1 MFPFKKYDF
10 KYYNYSLLVIVILA
24 TSYGA
29 FLIQIVQKDTEK
41 LFQKQIIGI
50 ILGLSVAIIVSLI
63 DYHFIA
69 QFYILLYIIN
79 LVLLLYV
86 KFFGKSINYS
96 KRWIAI
102 GSSFTFQPSELS
114 KVIMIVVL
122 AKLFNMLR
130 DKMDKVYVL
139 VLAAI
144 VMAVPT
150 LLILT
155 QTDLST
161 SMVLMFLFAMMIFS
175 AGLSYKIILPIVV
188 VFVPLVMGLFWY
200 IQQPYQILLKEY
212 QQQRVLA
219 MLHPELD
226 EYSNDRYQQEN
237 AIQVIGSG
245 KLTGKLLTEG
255 KDAIISD
262 TFVPISE
269 SDFIFAVAGET
280 FGFIG
285 GCTIIGLLAIIV
297 FKALLI
303 AHRAADYLGMLMAI
317 GISSM
322 FMFQVFVNIGVA
334 TSILPNTGLPLPFFS
349 YGLSSLLSS
358 MIAIG
363 LLLNINLQRK
373 RRGGNTI

>member
-1 MFPFKKYDF
+1 MFPLKKYDL
-10 KYYNYSLLVIVILA
+10 KNYNFSLLFFVILA
-24 TSYGA
+24 CGFGA

-41 LFQKQIIGI
+41 LFQKQILGI
-50 ILGLSVAIIVSLI
+50 ILGLIVVAIVSMI

-69 QFYILLYIIN
+69 QFYIVLYIIN

-96 KRWIAI
+96 RRWIAI

-114 KVIMIVVL
+114 KVIVVIVM
-122 AKLFNMLR
+122 AKLFNMFR
-130 DKMDKVYVL
+130 NKMDKAYVL
-139 VLAAI
+139 LLGVI
-144 VMAVPT
+144 IMGVPT
-150 LLILT
+150 MLILT

-161 SMVLMFLFAMMIFS
+161 SMVLMFVFAMMIFS
-175 AGLSYKIILPIVV
+175 AGLNYKIILPIVV
-188 VFVPLVMGLFWY
+188 IIVPLIMGLFWY
-200 IQQPYQILLKEY
+200 VQQPYQILLKEY

-237 AIQVIGSG
+237 SIQAIGSG
-245 KLTGKLLTEG
+245 RLTGKLLTEG

-262 TFVPISE
+262 TYVPISE

-285 GCTIIGLLAIIV
+285 GSIIIGLLGIII
-297 FKALLI
+297 FKALVI
-303 AHRAADYLGMLMAI
+303 AHQAVDYLGMLIAV
-317 GISSM
+317 GIASM

-334 TSILPNTGLPLPFFS
+334 TSILPNTGLPLPFLS

>member
-10 KYYNYSLLVIVILA
+10 KNYNFSLLVFVVIA
-24 TSYGA
+24 CSFGA
-29 FLIQIVQKDTEK
+29 FLIQIVQKDTEN

-50 ILGLSVAIIVSLI
+50 ILGLIIAIIVSLI

-69 QFYILLYIIN
+69 QFYIILYIIN

-86 KFFGKSINYS
+86 KFFGKEINYS

-114 KVIMIVVL
+114 KIIMVIVL

-130 DKMDKVYVL
+130 HKMDKFYVL

-144 VMAVPT
+144 IMAVPT

-161 SMVLMFLFAMMIFS
+161 SMVLMFLFAMMIFC
-175 AGLSYKIILPIVV
+175 AGLSYKIILPIIII
-188 VFVPLVMGLFWY
+188 FVPLVMGLFWY
-200 IQQPYQILLKEY
+200 IQQPYQIILQEY

-237 AIQVIGSG
+237 SIQVIGSG

-262 TFVPISE
+262 TYVPISE
-269 SDFIFAVAGET
+269 SDFIFAVAGEA

-285 GCTIIGLLAIIV
+285 GCIIISLLGIII

-303 AHRAADYLGMLMAI
+303 AHHAADYLGMLMAI

-334 TSILPNTGLPLPFFS
+334 TSILPNTGLPLPFLS

>member
-1 MFPFKKYDF
+1 MFPLKKYNF
-10 KYYNYSLLVIVILA
+10 KNYNFSLLAIVILA
-24 TSYGA
+24 CSFGA
-29 FLIQIVQKDTEK
+29 FLIQLVQKEGET
-41 LFQKQIIGI
+41 LFQKQILGI
-50 ILGLSVAIIVSLI
+50 VVGLIVAIIVSLI
-63 DYHFIA
+63 DYHFVA
-69 QFYILLYIIN
+69 QFYIILYIIN

-86 KFFGKSINYS
+86 KFFGKEINYS

-114 KVIMIVVL
+114 KIIMIIVL
-122 AKLFNMLR
+122 AVLFNMLR
-130 DKMDKVYVL
+130 HKMDKVYVL
-139 VLAAI
+139 LLGVI

-161 SMVLMFLFAMMIFS
+161 SMVLMFVFAAMIFC
-175 AGLSYKIILPIVV
+175 AGLSYKIILTIVV
-188 VFVPLVMGLFWY
+188 IIVPIVMGLFWY
-200 IQQPYQILLKEY
+200 VQQPYQILLQEY
-212 QQQRVLA
+212 QQKRVLA

-237 AIQVIGSG
+237 SIQVIGSG

-262 TFVPISE
+262 TYVPISE
-269 SDFIFAVAGET
+269 SDFIFSVAGET

-285 GCTIIGLLAIIV
+285 GCIIILLLGIII
-297 FKALLI
+297 FKALVI
-303 AHRAADYLGMLMAI
+303 AHHAVDYLGMLIAV

-322 FMFQVFVNIGVA
+322 LMFQVFVNIGVA
-334 TSILPNTGLPLPFFS
+334 TAILPNTGLPLPFFS

-363 LLLNINLQRK
+363 LLININLQRK